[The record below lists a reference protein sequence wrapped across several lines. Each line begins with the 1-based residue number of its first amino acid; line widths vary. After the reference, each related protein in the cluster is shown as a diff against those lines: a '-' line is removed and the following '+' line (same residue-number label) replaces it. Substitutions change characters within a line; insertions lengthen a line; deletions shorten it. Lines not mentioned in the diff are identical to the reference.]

1 MARNILCNCCGKKLD
16 SLDACGAV
24 SISRILGYGSKYDGA
39 YVEIDICPS
48 CFDRFMDSMAIP
60 PVLSD

>member
-16 SLDACGAV
+16 SLDACGVV
-24 SISRILGYGSKYDGA
+24 SISRVLGYGSRYDGA